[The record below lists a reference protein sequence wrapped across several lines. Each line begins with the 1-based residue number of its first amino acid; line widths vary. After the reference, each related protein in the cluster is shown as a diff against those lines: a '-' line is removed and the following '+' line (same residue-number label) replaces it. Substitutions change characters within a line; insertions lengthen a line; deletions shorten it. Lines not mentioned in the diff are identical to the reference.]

1 MGVDRSVELDE
12 QREIAV
18 LDNAGRGVRWW
29 VGHML
34 LVKKP
39 RKDH

>member
-1 MGVDRSVELDE
+1 MELDE

-18 LDNAGRGVRWW
+18 LDNAGRGVCWW